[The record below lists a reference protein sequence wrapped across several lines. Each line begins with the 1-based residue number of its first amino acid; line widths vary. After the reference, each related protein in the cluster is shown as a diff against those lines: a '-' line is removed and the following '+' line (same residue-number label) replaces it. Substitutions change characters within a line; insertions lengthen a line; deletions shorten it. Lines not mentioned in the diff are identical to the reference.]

1 MQVFSAS
8 SIMASWAPALRE
20 LNKKWGLIWDCRY
33 LRRASFKWFSIRSS
47 RSKSSCSFSAPSFTL
62 ATYSSRLPTIWL
74 KVLVTMPISSL
85 ESVSGIF
92 TLKFPCPTRL
102 AVLARLVRGV
112 TISFTSILSTISP
125 ASMTIIRITMLNT
138 SM

>member
-1 MQVFSAS
+1 
-8 SIMASWAPALRE
+8 
-20 LNKKWGLIWDCRY
+20 
-33 LRRASFKWFSIRSS
+33 
-47 RSKSSCSFSAPSFTL
+47 
-62 ATYSSRLPTIWL
+62 
-74 KVLVTMPISSL
+74 MPISSL

-92 TLKFPCPTRL
+92 ALKFPCPTRL